1 MDAFI
6 NRMTDFLIE
15 RKQDAISTL
24 NKNNTEYAD
33 LRQTINKDIAQG
45 FEHIKEK
52 IYRLHDIESDFLYL
66 QGFKDCIMLLRLIEI
81 L

>member
-1 MDAFI
+1 ME
-6 NRMTDFLIE
+6 FLTE

-24 NKNNTEYAD
+24 SKNNLEYAD
-33 LRQTINKDIAQG
+33 LRQTLNNNISQG
-45 FEHIKEK
+45 FENIKEG

-66 QGFKDCIMLLRLIEI
+66 QGFKDCICLLKLIEI